1 MQLSL
6 TFPHLLFTGQPPA
19 TGTCTVVV
27 YLSDLNDNAPYL
39 VSKNAVMCRNKVNH
53 VDVKPMDIDGPLY
66 ASPFSFFLGGK
77 EELKNLWKLDPST
90 GQVTYISFTSFTVN
104 G

>member
-1 MQLSL
+1 M
-6 TFPHLLFTGQPPA
+6 LFTGQPSA

-27 YLSDLNDNAPYL
+27 YLGDVNDNGPYL

-53 VDVKPMDIDGPLY
+53 VDVKPTDIDGPPF
-66 ASPFSFFLGGK
+66 AGPFSFSVGGE
-77 EELKNLWKLDPST
+77 EELKNLWKLDPTT